1 MRGRHDNGA
10 DVDVVDG
17 CVVAADLGVETP
29 SLTPISRR
37 PSKSFISP
45 STVP

>member
-1 MRGRHDNGA
+1 MRGRHDYGA

-17 CVVAADLGVETP
+17 CVVASDLSVETLL
-29 SLTPISRR
+29 LTPISR
-37 PSKSFISP
+37 PPFKSFISP

>member
-17 CVVAADLGVETP
+17 CVVASDLSVETP

-37 PSKSFISP
+37 PFKSLFSR